1 MIKFTALFFIS
12 TESLKTIK
20 YQTFSKK
27 TVLFCYWQQ
36 VGEWR
41 WKSIETIR
49 ITWVIKSSWFKS
61 NFTYNGREI
70 AFAGKRS
77 LSFGNGF
84 PRNVVIFGW

>member
-12 TESLKTIK
+12 TESLKTLK
-20 YQTFSKK
+20 YQTFSKNSPF
-27 TVLFCYWQQ
+27 LLLA
-36 VGEWR
+36 EWR
-41 WKSIETIR
+41 WKSIETTR

-77 LSFGNGF
+77 LSFGNEF